1 MMTEK
6 KRSNRQEK
14 SRKMLQL
21 VFAILTIILILS
33 MLLSAFVVPQ

>member
-1 MMTEK
+1 MTEK